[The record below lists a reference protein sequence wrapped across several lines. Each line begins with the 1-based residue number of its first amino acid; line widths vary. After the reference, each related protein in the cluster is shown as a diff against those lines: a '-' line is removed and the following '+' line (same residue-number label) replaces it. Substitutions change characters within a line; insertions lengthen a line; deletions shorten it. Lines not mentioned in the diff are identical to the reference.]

1 MDFSKL
7 PAILTPDLGLL
18 FWMLLTFAVILFVL
32 IKYALPAIVGM
43 VDNRKKYIDESLKKA
58 HEASER
64 LENIR
69 QEGEAILQE
78 AREKQA
84 QILREAAQ
92 TREAIVEKAQGKAR
106 EESAR
111 LVEEAKAQI
120 EGEKRN
126 AIRDIRSQ
134 VAELS
139 VQIAEKILREKLST
153 DAAQMEMIDRLLDE
167 ISVDNKKE

>member
-18 FWMLLTFAVILFVL
+18 FWMLLSFAVIFFVL
-32 IKYALPAIVGM
+32 IKYALPYIVGM
-43 VDNRKKYIDESLKKA
+43 VNERKDYIDESLKKA

-78 AREKQA
+78 AREQQA
-84 QILREAAQ
+84 QILREAAE
-92 TREAIVEKAQGKAR
+92 TRDAIVEKAQGKAR

-111 LVEEAKAQI
+111 LIADAKAQI

-139 VQIAEKILREKLST
+139 VQIAEKVLRDKLSS
-153 DAAQMEMIDRLLDE
+153 DAAQMEMIDRLLDD

>member
-18 FWMLLTFAVILFVL
+18 FWMLLSFAVIFFVL
-32 IKYALPAIVGM
+32 IKYALPYIVGM
-43 VDNRKKYIDESLKKA
+43 VNERKDYIDESLKKA

-84 QILREAAQ
+84 QILREAAE
-92 TREAIVEKAQGKAR
+92 TREALVEKSQWNAR
-106 EESAR
+106 DESAR
-111 LVEEAKAQI
+111 LIADAKAQI

-139 VQIAEKILREKLST
+139 VQIAEKVLRDKLSS
-153 DAAQMEMIDRLLDE
+153 DAAQMEMIDRLLDD

>member
-18 FWMLLTFAVILFVL
+18 FWMFLTFAVILFVL

-43 VDNRKKYIDESLKKA
+43 VDSRKKYIDESLKKA

-84 QILREAAQ
+84 QILKEAAQ

-111 LVEEAKAQI
+111 LIEEAKAQI

-139 VQIAEKILREKLST
+139 VQIAEKVLREKLSS

-167 ISVDNKKE
+167 ISVDNKTK